1 MREPYNTVITGKTAE
16 FTQLGF
22 ILTENST
29 YSITFS
35 KADRTIDF
43 NTERYYHP
51 SITTVFRGLDGVEKS
66 FRLVR
71 EILAPEKATRDI
83 EILNRLSQDF
93 DFKHTPIREL
103 EANGS
108 FSRYVSTSVD
118 QVIDFIKEFGDGS
131 FDGSFLLSEYQKRA
145 SESLKRFGV
154 S

>member
-1 MREPYNTVITGKTAE
+1 MGKATE

-22 ILTENST
+22 ILSDNST

-35 KADRTIDF
+35 KAKHNIAF
-43 NTERYYHP
+43 NTEPYYHP

-71 EILAPEKATRDI
+71 ESSAPERAKRDI
-83 EILNRLSQDF
+83 EILNKLSAEF
-93 DFKHTPIREL
+93 DFKHTPVQEL

-118 QVIDFIKEFGDGS
+118 QVIDFIREFGDGS
-131 FDGSFLLSEYQKRA
+131 FDGSFLLSEYQKKA
-145 SESLKRFGV
+145 SESLRRFGV